1 MSKFEVGDKVR
12 RKPEFLNTLG
22 WDFGDQVFE
31 VIGFLNIFGAPEI
44 QLSSESTA
52 PGYWIEDRFELVTE
66 EPEGEWVE
74 ISESEYGECMK
85 ANSRRRII
93 VEYDV
98 PDGVTDPQRYFKWVP
113 KLEWPTEPGS
123 EFIYTYKDDPEQHRG
138 LVLPY
143 NTGDYAYTSFGGLV
157 TDDARDHA
165 MTLVEVIGK

>member
-22 WDFGDQVFE
+22 WDFGDQVFK
-31 VIGFLNIFGAPEI
+31 VIGFLNILGAPEI

-52 PGYWIEDRFELVTE
+52 PCYWIEDRFELVTE

-98 PDGVTDPQRYFKWVP
+98 PDGATDPQR
-113 KLEWPTEPGS
+113 
-123 EFIYTYKDDPEQHRG
+123 
-138 LVLPY
+138 VLQV
-143 NTGDYAYTSFGGLV
+143 GAEAGMADR
-157 TDDARDHA
+157 ARLGVH
-165 MTLVEVIGK
+165 LHVQR